1 MPPVDILLERRSFF
15 SDNFQKF
22 VFVFHKCFI
31 LQRWT
36 HQDLKT
42 LLLSKLKLTAFPMNP
57 LGFRAF
63 NLLINHADQFCCSRF
78 PLKKKTGVWLIFHFT
93 DDSEHHTW
101 QVQFVCVTVWVILF
115 YRSYKFCW
123 AIVGYVQGGSWKWN
137 VQFYFQH
144 PPLPHHFIFRSVAA
158 PGKTAMLKCCLLVL
172 RSWKIRVPGEKTS
185 LSRKRKQN

>member
-1 MPPVDILLERRSFF
+1 MPPVDILLERRSFS

-22 VFVFHKCFI
+22 VFAFHKCFI

-78 PLKKKTGVWLIFHFT
+78 PLTHVSFYRRLRT
-93 DDSEHHTW
+93 LYLTCS
-101 QVQFVCVTVWVILF
+101 VCMRDCMSYFILPVLQILLSNSRLCPGRLMKMECPILF
-115 YRSYKFCW
+115 SAPPPPTTLYFARS
-123 AIVGYVQGGSWKWN
+123 
-137 VQFYFQH
+137 
-144 PPLPHHFIFRSVAA
+144 L
-158 PGKTAMLKCCLLVL
+158 LLV
-172 RSWKIRVPGEKTS
+172 KRVA
-185 LSRKRKQN
+185 